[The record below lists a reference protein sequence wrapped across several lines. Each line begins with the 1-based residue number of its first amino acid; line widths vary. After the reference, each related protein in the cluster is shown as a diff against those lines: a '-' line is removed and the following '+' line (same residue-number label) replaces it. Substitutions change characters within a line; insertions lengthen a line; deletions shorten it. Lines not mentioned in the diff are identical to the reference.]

1 MTQSGES
8 LVPTES
14 EATLPPGRKAAKKE
28 VETSAGGV
36 SNKKRLTTD
45 EIEEQFEEAAGVK
58 KLLENSNF
66 VAVNLYSKSIFGEDI
81 LANVS
86 IEQVKSADGRPQKIT
101 GSVRIRSRAQGIAL
115 SLGDRISVTQ
125 RGLH

>member
-1 MTQSGES
+1 M
-8 LVPTES
+8 
-14 EATLPPGRKAAKKE
+14 
-28 VETSAGGV
+28 
-36 SNKKRLTTD
+36 
-45 EIEEQFEEAAGVK
+45 K
-58 KLLENSNF
+58 KLLANSNF
-66 VAVNLYSKSIFGEDI
+66 VAVNLYSRSIFGEDI

-86 IEQVKSADGRPQKIT
+86 IEQMKSESGRPAKIT